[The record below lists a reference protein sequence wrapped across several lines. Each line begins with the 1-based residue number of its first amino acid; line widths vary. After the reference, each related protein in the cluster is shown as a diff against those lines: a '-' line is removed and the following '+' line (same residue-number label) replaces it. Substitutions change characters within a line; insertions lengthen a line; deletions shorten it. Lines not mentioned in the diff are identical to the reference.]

1 MHDTLL
7 QPTEALIHKLTQYI
21 GIGKKNAQITGN
33 GYEKQ
38 VRNHRINKFPLS
50 VPIIKNNTNMKAT
63 SRTFLLEATLY
74 PQKYIKQ
81 FLVRF
86 LYT

>member
-1 MHDTLL
+1 
-7 QPTEALIHKLTQYI
+7 
-21 GIGKKNAQITGN
+21 
-33 GYEKQ
+33 
-38 VRNHRINKFPLS
+38 
-50 VPIIKNNTNMKAT
+50 MKAT
-63 SRTFLLEATLY
+63 SRTFLLEATLH